1 MRIVIITV
9 VYAVT
14 LGRNAKSD
22 CCTNPDV
29 DPSETSKV
37 GFNFFINIAI
47 DRSTKLYIAQILG
60 AQ

>member
-1 MRIVIITV
+1 MSMVIITV
-9 VYAVT
+9 VYAGI

-37 GFNFFINIAI
+37 GFNFFITIAI